1 MPPKIHRSNSDRTL
15 GSSVCVTS
23 SGYRHCHVVALDSR
37 GGIGV
42 PVLRRRSG
50 ATRRVDSSLRSHRTR
65 RSHCRRVCSG
75 LNKTLF
81 ASVGP
86 NLPCRG
92 HQLRCPATP
101 GRSSTVEEQR
111 CQLGRI
117 KPGRGHRLD
126 GMSPTRSLAP
136 TQGIRRI
143 PPHVVDS
150 SRVTPPP
157 FGSCGRVWPH
167 GPCWRRRCACGTVRL
182 GTACCR
188 GPSHTGCAAAA
199 GPSPCWP
206 CL

>member
-1 MPPKIHRSNSDRTL
+1 MLVLHRLCTVIAKWSLLIPEAES
-15 GSSVCVTS
+15 
-23 SGYRHCHVVALDSR
+23 
-37 GGIGV
+37 GV
-42 PVLRRRSG
+42 PSQRRRSG

-65 RSHCRRVCSG
+65 WSYCHRVYSG

-81 ASVGP
+81 ASIGP

-101 GRSSTVEEQR
+101 GRASTVEEQR

-117 KPGRGHRLD
+117 KPGRGRRLD
-126 GMSPTRSLAP
+126 GMSPTRWLAP

-150 SRVTPPP
+150 FRSR
-157 FGSCGRVWPH
+157 
-167 GPCWRRRCACGTVRL
+167 RL
-182 GTACCR
+182 L
-188 GPSHTGCAAAA
+188 SVLTGALAARALLAAALRLRD
-199 GPSPCWP
+199 GPARYGLLSRTIAYRRHNSRRPWPCWP